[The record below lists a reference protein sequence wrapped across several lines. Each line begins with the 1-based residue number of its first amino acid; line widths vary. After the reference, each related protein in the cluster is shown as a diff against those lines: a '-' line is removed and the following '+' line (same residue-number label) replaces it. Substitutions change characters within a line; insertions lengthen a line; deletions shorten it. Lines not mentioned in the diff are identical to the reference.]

1 MQLEP
6 GVAGWLP
13 SAGEGPLAE
22 GTPSAR
28 KTSRNGLRECLLRIG
43 QDDDTEDSTTQLS
56 MDESEAPGRAAGG
69 WRSSVL
75 AHSKACR
82 PADAAD
88 SPDAVPDVP
97 IASITPSQA
106 NGSPSRLQK
115 RTTSGLDA
123 DRSGTSGPSIVEGR
137 LTANGILTAA
147 RQPAANMGALPQP
160 QRLRD
165 SAPGALGSQSIQ
177 AAQEAPEPVDD
188 LTVEVITEPSTGAF
202 VNAGMEAVMAEDVMA
217 RGSGDRDPSS
227 PPPKGS
233 FVSPLLS
240 GKSSLALRLIQNDED
255 SGKDSSA
262 VADVPVRM
270 GWRTAVGALS
280 RGGEQTLDHLNISEP
295 GNAPAA
301 AAAPQPQSLWRNIT
315 KSFAGQLQD
324 ADADTSTPGWSDR
337 LSRSALSFPSSR
349 APASLPHHSDKPAD
363 GVVITPGALSSPQKP
378 ESPKATSDGD
388 GDATRMSRIEAAAAR
403 AVREADVEAVE
414 SKRSGT
420 FSDGGA
426 SPSKSGSRRLRFTSA
441 KPSSAQSTFGAGS
454 GTPNSQGSRYGVR
467 AQSFRD
473 RVANALGLG
482 GLVGSRSHDG
492 GTPRTD
498 EEDVSPSSAQGAVH
512 SVLKKEGTSKQLRL
526 AFAAGDGDD
535 ETGGISPSKQ
545 KIATGDSHRELKLE
559 APDASETAAAGTTSF
574 KGPGAGVGLSYVL
587 SSARPDSAVV
597 PGHLHLSSSQ
607 MDVQVH
613 DLEETLLSPSAL
625 LPPGESLPPPM
636 PRQVALLAKSSDVA
650 PVAAATVS
658 SQQRLEALRG
668 LSMKTRS
675 AASEASGASTAV
687 ATNGT
692 NTATAMTPT
701 AAMAAAITQSA
712 SNVAQPSV
720 PETPSAPAPVPTIVK
735 ARSTIKLPIITTGH
749 WESLVFATVW
759 RVGRVFGFQAF
770 NIRPSTQNDAKR
782 EYVPAAIFAAADHLI
797 QLLVKNG
804 YVRRHRG
811 DDTDEERFAKALF
824 EFHSTIFYSYEM
836 QWIKMQQL
844 SPRAQRFTDELR
856 EKVFSEH
863 YVINGLLCELAL
875 YFLIFTEAANLRFCS
890 EAMWMIFWCMNH
902 SYVMADLW
910 NRGSPDRVP
919 NGRDRLPQLRNTF
932 QHLIK
937 ELQLQICIRPADMRP
952 EDCGKM
958 SSILSRLANSAD
970 VPLSDRE
977 LLADLVCYGDG
988 GFFMDRVITPI
999 FYVMS
1004 YEIDH
1009 LSTLGVDTAHRL
1021 GYDDF
1026 NESLTCRDIVYN
1038 ALLELRVTPQDIA
1051 NGATNDAYHSLTS
1064 LGFQGRTV
1072 INNKFDPQVAAEWWR
1087 LRVFVKTYRER
1098 RSWWG
1103 VYRAF
1108 FRVYAFHFVLFHLM
1122 QAQAFAAWDWRV
1134 ASSAIITH
1142 AWLTWLERV
1151 ANWMMTMP
1159 SPEPLQ
1165 TTMTKIFDRK
1175 GFYKLDQVLALMQ
1188 HTKGQRYRGGIA
1200 ALNNGERLKLMKAHQ
1215 TRSANDLAAPTQRL
1229 TIKQL
1234 RAMQPER
1241 ILMIEGTP
1249 LYGLFGGLTEW
1260 LFIAIALTSLY
1271 VLQFF
1276 NTNLRPYAYDN
1287 WGYVAAGYTGLHVL
1301 HFILTTRDGYAI
1313 SLTEALHL
1321 PEYFQNWSS
1330 RPRPRT
1336 WMYNDMHIKWKNYF
1350 VNLFFWL
1357 LVFAMKIPFDY
1368 FVIHTPLVKP
1378 LRLLLTRNWMG
1389 CKGDW
1394 YRFPGGVRIPC
1405 IGGDWIL
1412 VAARVFPF
1420 IIVALFDTAL
1430 FYQFIVTAFGIYHG
1444 LIKLDLGVVS
1454 TWEDLVREFHKSP
1467 PRWWIRCMSFTG
1479 NENQKNLLFQTIS
1492 ANAQAAAD
1500 ADETGGPGE
1509 DVKKN
1514 VAISDGLMFKIKIVT
1529 PEEIKAKQGLM
1540 LKERKINMQAGKAGS
1555 SNEVEG
1561 KAVKAVQDKV
1571 SAAAPGA
1578 AGAPARPGGAVLN
1591 LTNSIKST
1599 GANSTTAA
1607 LPGGKPD
1614 TRSVPG
1620 PGGLTASGG
1629 GGAAPKPV
1637 PDAAAKGPSYR
1648 QMISVN
1654 GRTGV
1659 PLVGQ
1664 DFKDAQTRPQGLGGL
1679 FGWRGS
1685 ENPGTAPPGMVQLP
1699 GMVPLP
1705 GARSNYL
1712 APAASAG
1719 TLAGTAGVGATPSV
1733 ASLFGARRGSVGED
1747 GTTSGS
1753 GGSGL
1758 ITGKMKALATSGLAA
1773 AMLTRKANQV
1783 QPEPVAEG
1791 TEDRC
1796 KAGGP
1801 EPYDLAS
1808 TAAAAVAP
1816 SDFRTRFRT
1825 SMLRLEGAPSSRHPA
1840 WQPEDLLGPGHRDY
1854 DAANDPMSPN
1864 NARKQ
1869 SDEGRTLAYRI
1880 WQFWSGRQ
1888 GRGEERALGPGL
1900 VSGPALASL
1909 RVHGWRPEGEI
1920 EAWREDAVQDG
1931 EQLTRQQ
1938 PPQQQQEDERRKYA
1952 ESVSSYRVYH
1962 GALGEGVTLVGP
1974 DGRPLPKDRQGDGGE
1989 DEESGPRRP
1998 APLVLLSEVPI
2009 IRIDSESSNNSQRES
2024 LDRPSG
2030 RGAFSKEGKPME
2042 GKRKSIEFREPAQAA
2057 YRAGAAEDSD
2067 DEAVRSGRPAGM
2079 VKFTRRSAST
2089 SRDLEDNNSPRNPRG
2104 QSKPAKASPSSQ
2116 SKRRGGFFSSLFR
2129 SKSGDQEGPGKD
2141 GGKDGSDED
2150 EEDEDEEEGE
2160 GDRTTPELQRSK
2172 DFFGRSNT
2180 DSSLNGKR
2188 EVSFHFKRAE
2198 ASVSGGSGAWREAEQ
2213 SVRGGGGV
2221 GISRRWDDASSTR
2234 GRGGGPSRRP
2244 GDMSVRGGAPSRRSM
2259 EISVRGGA
2267 ASRRSMD
2274 SSVLGGRGAVGPA
2287 AAGFGVQRQR
2297 SITGAAGLNRRASF
2311 ASPANLQRMRSI
2323 SAAASTNFEQKQFAK
2338 KYERQHSMAAQVVKR
2353 DLATRTTS
2361 MVLMGTEELQ
2371 NMEDDDLDVVSE
2383 QMMMWSSFAEA
2394 WDAVCD
2400 DLREGDLISDK
2411 EMSLLKFVRLESSG
2425 KLYGLR
2431 PILLPTFFFAGQ
2443 IRKVVDTG
2451 RVNTAQV
2458 MVLTEFRVLITWLA
2472 CQLGIMSGKHAH
2484 VIMTASLYGGII
2496 NVKHINLRKKSFDSA
2511 IAIVG
2516 LVDSAIRTREVP
2528 FEIQAFAEHLLT
2540 ILNGLE
2546 SECYAVQKMWELGRV
2561 SDDELDGAL
2570 TLFEVVQDMQERV
2583 RSDPEELKQCLK
2595 RAVAMEDLTT
2605 NTNVLMQVTTVLQQM
2620 LTTTSAD
2627 ATPQGEEAQRVLGFF
2642 INSLG
2647 HPSLDKPQ
2655 SVEFMLSW
2663 SVLTPVYEEDV
2674 LYAVD
2679 AKLTAEE
2686 LGLKYKKIT
2695 DLLSETDDG
2704 FSLMAYLRAM
2714 FSFEWSN
2721 FKERMRR
2728 LVGKQVDIPDWG
2740 EVTELDFGPGGL
2752 LFDYRTELQLWA
2764 SYRGQLL
2771 ARTVRGMMC
2780 YERALKVICRMEYPT
2795 PMGITDDD
2803 YNRWVDAMVGSKFE
2817 YVIAVQTY
2825 GRNARSNDLRLRQ
2838 LSQSVDTLL
2847 QRFPTLKVAYLDD
2860 AVDQERYGPTQYS
2873 VLIRNRKVSDPVVDP
2888 TRPFS
2893 KIAEAYRIRLP
2904 YNKYSHRGVVLGE
2917 GKPENQ
2923 NHASVFAFNEGLQAI
2938 DMNQDNYLAEALK
2951 MRNLLSELNPSNK
2964 GAQFLLFADD
2974 TPQQVLN
2981 PHMTAAELRFV
2992 ILSRMKRS
3000 FPTALVGFREWIFS
3014 AHTGALGQYA
3024 AATEYSFATIQS
3036 RIMTKPPRVRMH
3048 YGHPD
3053 VFNKTHI
3060 MTRGGMSKGT
3070 RTLHISEDYFIG
3082 AAHTLRGARI
3092 RYKEY
3097 ISCGKGRDM
3106 GFDSILGYQK
3116 KISGGAGDL
3125 ATSREVHRLGTRLEF
3140 FRLMSFYHG
3149 GIGHFLNSYLTLKA
3163 AWYNIWALLLTAM
3176 AQAMELGIK
3185 GDKGQVTLTQTYN
3198 VQQVLQLGTL
3208 SIIPYVG
3215 QLILETGLLRTAI
3228 TVFGQI
3234 VTGSLF
3240 FYIFQQQ
3247 TVAASFSTVMAFGG
3261 MRYIGTGRGFSIQ
3274 TTDFIKMYTMYARTH
3289 LYLGFEVLF
3298 FCVTL
3303 YALNDCVT
3311 CNYAAL
3317 TWNSWLLAFVMIL
3330 CPLWFNPFIFNLSKV
3345 QRDYMAWKRW
3355 LGGDVDGGTG
3365 TNWFTWNREQLAKP
3379 RNDDGN
3385 VTDAWRN
3392 AFREIVGTCLPYLLL
3407 VLATVSR
3414 IGFRIDG
3421 GKLLDSPYIEFLVA
3435 TALLWAVVLS
3445 LSYLGHYLLE
3455 RAKSKE
3461 WRIIRYVMTLT
3472 GMVLFVVY
3480 MVVLTRFY
3488 TGNGLTHLM
3497 QVGYAN
3503 FVILIMLHRAATYL
3517 FTQNNTVREFVDAGF
3532 YTIDVLVGYAMF
3544 GMLVVLSF
3552 VGVVNL
3558 LQSKLLFN
3566 EAFSQSVQTAR
3577 IKMQVKRGGKQ
3588 IKRKAKPGLLMT
3600 MDEWMRSRPASAA
3613 SAATSMA
3620 PTAAPSAAPSAVT
3633 SVAPSAVPS
3642 VAPSA
3647 FTSAANSGVS
3657 SRRNSFTGTNN
3668 NGNRNTEVQAM
3679 SAAETAR
3686 SLQPQLSRLG
3696 LVTSATDTAAGSGAG
3711 TADPLAADVG
3721 LRERRLRFG

>member
-1 MQLEP
+1 
-6 GVAGWLP
+6 
-13 SAGEGPLAE
+13 
-22 GTPSAR
+22 
-28 KTSRNGLRECLLRIG
+28 
-43 QDDDTEDSTTQLS
+43 
-56 MDESEAPGRAAGG
+56 
-69 WRSSVL
+69 
-75 AHSKACR
+75 
-82 PADAAD
+82 
-88 SPDAVPDVP
+88 
-97 IASITPSQA
+97 
-106 NGSPSRLQK
+106 
-115 RTTSGLDA
+115 
-123 DRSGTSGPSIVEGR
+123 
-137 LTANGILTAA
+137 
-147 RQPAANMGALPQP
+147 
-160 QRLRD
+160 
-165 SAPGALGSQSIQ
+165 
-177 AAQEAPEPVDD
+177 
-188 LTVEVITEPSTGAF
+188 
-202 VNAGMEAVMAEDVMA
+202 
-217 RGSGDRDPSS
+217 
-227 PPPKGS
+227 
-233 FVSPLLS
+233 
-240 GKSSLALRLIQNDED
+240 
-255 SGKDSSA
+255 
-262 VADVPVRM
+262 
-270 GWRTAVGALS
+270 
-280 RGGEQTLDHLNISEP
+280 
-295 GNAPAA
+295 
-301 AAAPQPQSLWRNIT
+301 
-315 KSFAGQLQD
+315 
-324 ADADTSTPGWSDR
+324 
-337 LSRSALSFPSSR
+337 
-349 APASLPHHSDKPAD
+349 
-363 GVVITPGALSSPQKP
+363 
-378 ESPKATSDGD
+378 
-388 GDATRMSRIEAAAAR
+388 
-403 AVREADVEAVE
+403 
-414 SKRSGT
+414 
-420 FSDGGA
+420 
-426 SPSKSGSRRLRFTSA
+426 
-441 KPSSAQSTFGAGS
+441 
-454 GTPNSQGSRYGVR
+454 
-467 AQSFRD
+467 
-473 RVANALGLG
+473 
-482 GLVGSRSHDG
+482 
-492 GTPRTD
+492 
-498 EEDVSPSSAQGAVH
+498 
-512 SVLKKEGTSKQLRL
+512 
-526 AFAAGDGDD
+526 
-535 ETGGISPSKQ
+535 
-545 KIATGDSHRELKLE
+545 
-559 APDASETAAAGTTSF
+559 
-574 KGPGAGVGLSYVL
+574 
-587 SSARPDSAVV
+587 
-597 PGHLHLSSSQ
+597 
-607 MDVQVH
+607 
-613 DLEETLLSPSAL
+613 
-625 LPPGESLPPPM
+625 
-636 PRQVALLAKSSDVA
+636 
-650 PVAAATVS
+650 
-658 SQQRLEALRG
+658 
-668 LSMKTRS
+668 
-675 AASEASGASTAV
+675 
-687 ATNGT
+687 
-692 NTATAMTPT
+692 
-701 AAMAAAITQSA
+701 
-712 SNVAQPSV
+712 
-720 PETPSAPAPVPTIVK
+720 
-735 ARSTIKLPIITTGH
+735 
-749 WESLVFATVW
+749 
-759 RVGRVFGFQAF
+759 
-770 NIRPSTQNDAKR
+770 
-782 EYVPAAIFAAADHLI
+782 
-797 QLLVKNG
+797 
-804 YVRRHRG
+804 
-811 DDTDEERFAKALF
+811 
-824 EFHSTIFYSYEM
+824 
-836 QWIKMQQL
+836 
-844 SPRAQRFTDELR
+844 
-856 EKVFSEH
+856 
-863 YVINGLLCELAL
+863 
-875 YFLIFTEAANLRFCS
+875 
-890 EAMWMIFWCMNH
+890 
-902 SYVMADLW
+902 
-910 NRGSPDRVP
+910 
-919 NGRDRLPQLRNTF
+919 
-932 QHLIK
+932 
-937 ELQLQICIRPADMRP
+937 
-952 EDCGKM
+952 
-958 SSILSRLANSAD
+958 
-970 VPLSDRE
+970 
-977 LLADLVCYGDG
+977 
-988 GFFMDRVITPI
+988 
-999 FYVMS
+999 
-1004 YEIDH
+1004 
-1009 LSTLGVDTAHRL
+1009 
-1021 GYDDF
+1021 
-1026 NESLTCRDIVYN
+1026 
-1038 ALLELRVTPQDIA
+1038 
-1051 NGATNDAYHSLTS
+1051 
-1064 LGFQGRTV
+1064 
-1072 INNKFDPQVAAEWWR
+1072 
-1087 LRVFVKTYRER
+1087 
-1098 RSWWG
+1098 
-1103 VYRAF
+1103 
-1108 FRVYAFHFVLFHLM
+1108 
-1122 QAQAFAAWDWRV
+1122 
-1134 ASSAIITH
+1134 
-1142 AWLTWLERV
+1142 
-1151 ANWMMTMP
+1151 
-1159 SPEPLQ
+1159 
-1165 TTMTKIFDRK
+1165 
-1175 GFYKLDQVLALMQ
+1175 
-1188 HTKGQRYRGGIA
+1188 
-1200 ALNNGERLKLMKAHQ
+1200 
-1215 TRSANDLAAPTQRL
+1215 
-1229 TIKQL
+1229 
-1234 RAMQPER
+1234 
-1241 ILMIEGTP
+1241 
-1249 LYGLFGGLTEW
+1249 
-1260 LFIAIALTSLY
+1260 
-1271 VLQFF
+1271 
-1276 NTNLRPYAYDN
+1276 
-1287 WGYVAAGYTGLHVL
+1287 
-1301 HFILTTRDGYAI
+1301 
-1313 SLTEALHL
+1313 
-1321 PEYFQNWSS
+1321 
-1330 RPRPRT
+1330 
-1336 WMYNDMHIKWKNYF
+1336 KNYF
-1350 VNLFFWL
+1350 VNVFFWL
-1357 LVFAMKIPFDY
+1357 LVLAMKIPFDY
-1368 FVIHTPLVKP
+1368 FVIHTPLVQP

-1420 IIVALFDTAL
+1420 VIVALFDTAL

-1500 ADETGGPGE
+1500 ADETGGAPGE
-1509 DVKKN
+1509 DGKKN

-1561 KAVKAVQDKV
+1561 KAVKAVQDKISTV
-1571 SAAAPGA
+1571 GSGA
-1578 AGAPARPGGAVLN
+1578 AGAPARPSAAALN
-1591 LTNSIKST
+1591 LTSSMKSS
-1599 GANSTTAA
+1599 GANNTTAA
-1607 LPGGKPD
+1607 LPSGKPD
-1614 TRSVPG
+1614 ARSAPVAG
-1620 PGGLTASGG
+1620 ALITASGG
-1629 GGAAPKPV
+1629 GVGGVGVPKPV

-1648 QMISVN
+1648 NMISVN

-1664 DFKDAQTRPQGLGGL
+1664 DFKDAQTRPQSLGGL

-1685 ENPGTAPPGMVQLP
+1685 EDPGLPPPGMMQLP

-1705 GARSNYL
+1705 NARSNGL
-1712 APAASAG
+1712 APAAPA
-1719 TLAGTAGVGATPSV
+1719 
-1733 ASLFGARRGSVGED
+1733 ASNP
-1747 GTTSGS
+1747 
-1753 GGSGL
+1753 GL
-1758 ITGKMKALATSGLAA
+1758 ITGKMKALATGGLAA
-1773 AMLTRKANQV
+1773 ARLTRKANQV

-1791 TEDRC
+1791 TEDRYRL
-1796 KAGGP
+1796 GGSQP
-1801 EPYDLAS
+1801 DDPAP
-1808 TAAAAVAP
+1808 TAPAPAVP
-1816 SDFRTRFRT
+1816 FGFISQSRT
-1825 SMLRLEGAPSSRHPA
+1825 SVLRLEGAPSPRHPA
-1840 WQPEDLLGPGHRDY
+1840 WKPEDLLGPGHGDY
-1854 DAANDPMSPN
+1854 DAAIDPLSPC

-1869 SDEGRTLAYRI
+1869 PDEGRTLASRI

-1888 GRGEERALGPGL
+1888 GRGEERALGPGV

-1909 RVHGWRPEGEI
+1909 RVHGWRPESEI
-1920 EAWREDAVQDG
+1920 EGWREDTVQEG
-1931 EQLTRQQ
+1931 EELARHRQR
-1938 PPQQQQEDERRKYA
+1938 QQQQQQQQVDPRR
-1952 ESVSSYRVYH
+1952 ESAGSVPSYRIYH

-1974 DGRPLPKDRQGDGGE
+1974 DGQPLPEAGQGDG
-1989 DEESGPRRP
+1989 DEESAPRRP

-2009 IRIDSESSNNSQRES
+2009 MRVDSESSNALRRES
-2024 LDRPSG
+2024 SDLPTG
-2030 RGAFSKEGKPME
+2030 RGAFSKAGKTMG
-2042 GKRKSIEFREPAQAA
+2042 GKRKSIEFKEPNLVAN
-2057 YRAGAAEDSD
+2057 RTGGAEDSD
-2067 DEAVRSGRPAGM
+2067 DEAVRGGRPTGT

-2089 SRDLEDNNSPRNPRG
+2089 SYEFDDDNSPRTSRAQSNP
-2104 QSKPAKASPSSQ
+2104 KKMSPSPQ
-2116 SKRRGGFFSSLFR
+2116 TKRRGGFFSSLFR
-2129 SKSGDQEGPGKD
+2129 PKSGDQEVPRKD
-2141 GGKDGSDED
+2141 GGRDGAD
-2150 EEDEDEEEGE
+2150 EDEDEDDEDED
-2160 GDRTTPELQRSK
+2160 GDRTTPESQRSK
-2172 DFFGRSNT
+2172 EFFGRSNT
-2180 DSSLNGKR
+2180 DSSLAGKR
-2188 EVSFHFKRAE
+2188 EVSFHSKRTD
-2198 ASVSGGSGAWREAEQ
+2198 ASVSGGGGSWKTSDQSFREGAA
-2213 SVRGGGGV
+2213 GGGGA
-2221 GISRRWDDASSTR
+2221 GISRRWDDVSSR
-2234 GRGGGPSRRP
+2234 GR
-2244 GDMSVRGGAPSRRSM
+2244 VGAPSRRSVDM
-2259 EISVRGGA
+2259 SVRA
-2267 ASRRSMD
+2267 SAPSRRSMD
-2274 SSVLGGRGAVGPA
+2274 GSMLGGRNAVGPA
-2287 AAGFGVQRQR
+2287 AAGFGVQRQK
-2297 SITGAAGLNRRASF
+2297 SIAGAAALNRRASF
-2311 ASPANLQRMRSI
+2311 ASPANLQRARSI

-2394 WDAVCD
+2394 WDSVCD

-2511 IAIVG
+2511 IAIIG
-2516 LVDSAIRTREVP
+2516 LVDAAIRTREVP
-2528 FEIQAFAEHLLT
+2528 FEIQAFAEHLLS

-2561 SDDELDGAL
+2561 SDDDLDGAL
-2570 TLFEVVQDMQERV
+2570 TLFEVVQDMQQRV

-2605 NTNVLMQVTTVLQQM
+2605 NTNVLLQVTTVLKQM

-2655 SVEFMLSW
+2655 SLEFMLSW

-2728 LVGKQVDIPDWG
+2728 MVGNQVDIPDWG

-2795 PMGITDDD
+2795 PMGITDGD
-2803 YNRWVDAMVGSKFE
+2803 YNRWVEAMVGSKFE

-2838 LSQSVDTLL
+2838 LSQSVDILV

-2873 VLIRNRKVSDPVVDP
+2873 VLIRNRKASDPVVDH
-2888 TRPFS
+2888 TMPFS

-3014 AHTGALGQYA
+3014 ANTGALGQYA

-3106 GFDSILGYQK
+3106 GFDSILAYQK

-3163 AWYNIWALLLTAM
+3163 AWYNIWALVLTAM
-3176 AQAMELGIK
+3176 ARAMELGLK
-3185 GDKGQVTLTQTYN
+3185 GEKGQVTLTQTYN

-3228 TVFGQI
+3228 TIFGQI

-3247 TVAASFSTVMAFGG
+3247 TVASSFSTVMAFGG

-3274 TTDFIKMYTMYARTH
+3274 TTDFVKMYTMYARTH

-3365 TNWFTWNREQLAKP
+3365 TNWFTWNREQLSKP

-3407 VLATVSR
+3407 VLATVSS
-3414 IGFRIDG
+3414 ISFRIDG
-3421 GKLLDSPYIEFLVA
+3421 GKLLDSPYIEFLMA

-3445 LSYLGHYLLE
+3445 LSYLGHNLLE

-3488 TGNGLTHLM
+3488 SGNGLTHLM

-3503 FVILIMLHRAATYL
+3503 FVILVMVHRAATYL
-3517 FTQNNTVREFVDAGF
+3517 FTQNNSVREFVDAGY

-3544 GMLVVLSF
+3544 GILVVLSF

-3600 MDEWMRSRPASAA
+3600 MDEWMRSRPGSAA

-3620 PTAAPSAAPSAVT
+3620 PTAAPSAAPS
-3633 SVAPSAVPS
+3633 VAPSAAPS

-3647 FTSAANSGVS
+3647 APSVVPSAFNSAANSGVS
-3657 SRRNSFTGTNN
+3657 SRRNSFSGAITTNNNN
-3668 NGNRNTEVQAM
+3668 NGNGNGNVNKTSEMQAVP
-3679 SAAETAR
+3679 SAQAAR
-3686 SLQPQLSRLG
+3686 QIQPQLSRLG
-3696 LVTSATDTAAGSGAG
+3696 LVTPVTDVAAAGGAGSGTG
-3711 TADPLAADVG
+3711 STDDPLAADVG

>member
-6 GVAGWLP
+6 GAAGWLP

-22 GTPSAR
+22 GMPSAR
-28 KTSRNGLRECLLRIG
+28 KASRNGLRECLLRIG
-43 QDDDTEDSTTQLS
+43 QDDDTEDSTPELS
-56 MDESEAPGRAAGG
+56 MEDASEAPGRAAGG

-75 AHSKACR
+75 AHSKASR
-82 PADAAD
+82 PADAAAT
-88 SPDAVPDVP
+88 PDAVPDVP
-97 IASITPSQA
+97 IADATPSQA
-106 NGSPSRLQK
+106 SGSPPRLE
-115 RTTSGLDA
+115 RRATSGLDA
-123 DRSGTSGPSIVEGR
+123 NRSSTSGPSIVEGR
-137 LTANGILTAA
+137 LTVNGILTAA
-147 RQPAANMGALPQP
+147 RQTAANTGALPQP
-160 QRLRD
+160 QRFRD
-165 SAPGALGSQSIQ
+165 SAPGALGPQSTET
-177 AAQEAPEPVDD
+177 AQEAPEPAND
-188 LTVEVITEPSTGAF
+188 LTVEVVTEPSTGPS
-202 VNAGMEAVMAEDVMA
+202 VDTGIKAVTAEDAMVK
-217 RGSGDRDPSS
+217 GSGDRDPSA

-233 FVSPLLS
+233 FVSPLLA
-240 GKSSLALRLIQNDED
+240 GKSSLALRLIQNDEE
-255 SGKDSSA
+255 SGKDSPA

-280 RGGEQTLDHLNISEP
+280 RGAERTPDQLGFSES
-295 GNAPAA
+295 GNDPAA
-301 AAAPQPQSLWRNIT
+301 AAAPQQQRSLWRNIT
-315 KSFAGQLQD
+315 KSFGGQLQD
-324 ADADTSTPGWSDR
+324 ADADMSTPGLTDR
-337 LSRSALSFPSSR
+337 MSRSDLPFPSSR
-349 APASLPHHSDKPAD
+349 APASLSHHSDKPD
-363 GVVITPGALSSPQKP
+363 GGMIRTPGALSSPQTP
-378 ESPKATSDGD
+378 GSPIATGDGD
-388 GDATRMSRIEAAAAR
+388 SDATRMVRIEAAAAR

-441 KPSSAQSTFGAGS
+441 KPSSANSTFGGGS
-454 GTPNSQGSRYGVR
+454 GTPNSQGSRSGMR
-467 AQSFRD
+467 IQSFRD

-492 GTPRTD
+492 ATPRTD

-526 AFAAGDGDD
+526 GFAAGDEDD
-535 ETGGISPSKQ
+535 ETGGFSPSRPKL
-545 KIATGDSHRELKLE
+545 ATGNSHRELQIGV
-559 APDASETAAAGTTSF
+559 PMASETSAAGTTTF
-574 KGPGAGVGLSYVL
+574 KGRDAGAGLDNVL

-597 PGHLHLSSSQ
+597 PGRLHLSSSQ

-613 DLEETLLSPSAL
+613 DLEETLLSPSNL
-625 LPPGESLPPPM
+625 LPPGESLPPPL

-675 AASEASGASTAV
+675 AASEASGASTAA

-692 NTATAMTPT
+692 NTATVMTPT
-701 AAMAAAITQSA
+701 ATMAATIMQSA
-712 SNVAQPSV
+712 LNVVQPSV
-720 PETPSAPAPVPTIVK
+720 PEKPAPVTTTVK

-759 RVGRVFGFQAF
+759 RVCRVFGFQAF

-782 EYVPAAIFAAADHLI
+782 EYVPATIFAAADHLI

-856 EKVFSEH
+856 EKIFSEH

-937 ELQLQICIRPADMRP
+937 ELQTQISIRPADMRP

-958 SSILSRLANSAD
+958 SSILSRLANCAD

-988 GFFMDRVITPI
+988 GFFMDRVTTPI
-999 FYVMS
+999 FFVMS

-1026 NESLTCRDIVYN
+1026 NESLTCRDVVYN

-1087 LRVFVKTYRER
+1087 HRVFVKTYRER

-1122 QAQAFAAWDWRV
+1122 QAQAFAGWDWRV
-1134 ASSAIITH
+1134 VSSALITH

-1175 GFYKLDQVLALMQ
+1175 GFYKLDQVIALMQ

-1200 ALNNGERLKLMKAHQ
+1200 ALNNTERLKLMKAHQ
-1215 TRSANDLAAPTQRL
+1215 TRSANDLATPTQRL

-1241 ILMIEGTP
+1241 ILVIEGTP

-1260 LFIAIALTSLY
+1260 LFIAISITALY
-1271 VLQFF
+1271 VLQFLD
-1276 NTNLRPYAYDN
+1276 TDLRSYAYNN
-1287 WGYVAAGYTGLHVL
+1287 WGFVAAGYTGLHVV
-1301 HFILTTRDGYAI
+1301 HFILTTRDGYTI

-1350 VNLFFWL
+1350 VNAFFWL
-1357 LVFAMKIPFDY
+1357 LVLAMKIPFDY

-1378 LRLLLTRNWMG
+1378 LRLLLTRKWMG

-1500 ADETGGPGE
+1500 ADETGGGQGE
-1509 DVKKN
+1509 EVKKN

-1571 SAAAPGA
+1571 STAAPGA
-1578 AGAPARPGGAVLN
+1578 AGAPARPGGPVLN
-1591 LTNSIKST
+1591 LTTSIKHT
-1599 GANSTTAA
+1599 GGNSTTAA

-1614 TRSVPG
+1614 IRSVPSA
-1620 PGGLTASGG
+1620 GGLTATTGG
-1629 GGAAPKPV
+1629 GGGGGGGAPKPV

-1664 DFKDAQTRPQGLGGL
+1664 DFKDTQTRPQGLGGL

-1685 ENPGTAPPGMVQLP
+1685 ENPGTAPPGMMQLP

-1705 GARSNYL
+1705 GARSNGL
-1712 APAASAG
+1712 PPTASAG
-1719 TLAGTAGVGATPSV
+1719 TPAGTAGVGAAPGV
-1733 ASLFGARRGSVGED
+1733 ASLFGTRRGSVGED
-1747 GTTSGS
+1747 GTASGS

-1773 AMLTRKANQV
+1773 AKLTRKANQV

-1791 TEDRC
+1791 TEDRYRE
-1796 KAGGP
+1796 GGP

-1816 SDFRTRFRT
+1816 SDFKTRSRT
-1825 SMLRLEGAPSSRHPA
+1825 SMLGLEAAPTPRHPA
-1840 WQPEDLLGPGHRDY
+1840 WQPEELLGPGHRDY
-1854 DAANDPMSPN
+1854 DAANDPLSPGN
-1864 NARKQ
+1864 THKQ
-1869 SDEGRTLAYRI
+1869 PEEGRTLAHRI

-1888 GRGEERALGPGL
+1888 GRREERALGPGL

-1909 RVHGWRPEGEI
+1909 RVHGWRPENEI
-1920 EAWREDAVQDG
+1920 EAWREDTVQDG
-1931 EQLTRQQ
+1931 ETFTSHHQQ
-1938 PPQQQQEDERRKYA
+1938 QRQQQQQQQQQGDPRQEYSGSA
-1952 ESVSSYRVYH
+1952 SSYPIYH
-1962 GALGEGVTLVGP
+1962 GALVEGVTLVGP
-1974 DGRPLPKDRQGDGGE
+1974 DGRPLPQDGAGGDGA

-1998 APLVLLSEVPI
+1998 APLVLLTEVPI
-2009 IRIDSESSNNSQRES
+2009 IRIDSESSNSSQQES
-2024 LDRPSG
+2024 LDRPLG
-2030 RGAFSKEGKPME
+2030 RGALSKEGKFME
-2042 GKRKSIEFREPAQAA
+2042 GKRKSIEFREPASAA
-2057 YRAGAAEDSD
+2057 NRAGAAEDSD
-2067 DEAVRSGRPAGM
+2067 DEAVQSGRPAGT
-2079 VKFTRRSAST
+2079 VKFSRRSAST
-2089 SRDLEDNNSPRNPRG
+2089 SREFDDNNSPRTSRV
-2104 QSKPAKASPSSQ
+2104 QSKPTKASPSPE
-2116 SKRRGGFFSSLFR
+2116 SKRHGGFFSSLFR
-2129 SKSGDQEGPGKD
+2129 SKSGDQESPSKD
-2141 GGKDGSDED
+2141 GGKDGSDQ
-2150 EEDEDEEEGE
+2150 DEDSESDGD
-2160 GDRTTPELQRSK
+2160 GDRTTPESRRSK
-2172 DFFGRSNT
+2172 DLFGRSNT
-2180 DSSLNGKR
+2180 DSSMNGKR
-2188 EVSFHFKRAE
+2188 EISFHFKRTE
-2198 ASVSGGSGAWREAEQ
+2198 LSASGSSNAWKESEQ

-2221 GISRRWDDASSTR
+2221 GISRRWDDVSSR
-2234 GRGGGPSRRP
+2234 GRGGGPSRRSV
-2244 GDMSVRGGAPSRRSM
+2244 DMSVRGGAPSRRSLEM
-2259 EISVRGGA
+2259 SVRGA

-2287 AAGFGVQRQR
+2287 AAGFGVQRQK
-2297 SITGAAGLNRRASF
+2297 SIAGAGVLNRRASF
-2311 ASPANLQRMRSI
+2311 VSPANLQRTRSI

-2516 LVDSAIRTREVP
+2516 LVDTAIRTREVP
-2528 FEIQAFAEHLLT
+2528 FEIQAFAEHLLI

-2605 NTNVLMQVTTVLQQM
+2605 NTNVLMQVTTVLKQM

-2728 LVGKQVDIPDWG
+2728 MVGNQVDIPDWG

-2838 LSQSVDTLL
+2838 LSQSVDTLV

-2860 AVDQERYGPTQYS
+2860 AVDQER
-2873 VLIRNRKVSDPVVDP
+2873 
-2888 TRPFS
+2888 PFS
-2893 KIAEAYRIRLP
+2893 KITEAYRIRLP

-2974 TPQQVLN
+2974 TPQQVLS

-3014 AHTGALGQYA
+3014 ANTGALGQYA

-3176 AQAMELGIK
+3176 AQAMELGLK

-3228 TVFGQI
+3228 TIFGQI

-3247 TVAASFSTVMAFGG
+3247 TVASSFATVMAFGG

-3392 AFREIVGTCLPYLLL
+3392 AFREIMGTCLPYLLL

-3517 FTQNNTVREFVDAGF
+3517 FTQNNTVREFVDAGY

-3544 GMLVVLSF
+3544 GILVVLSF

-3620 PTAAPSAAPSAVT
+3620 PTAAPSAAPSVVP
-3633 SVAPSAVPS
+3633 SVAPSAAPS
-3642 VAPSA
+3642 VAASA
-3647 FTSAANSGVS
+3647 FTSAANSGVP
-3657 SRRNSFTGTNN
+3657 SRRNSFSGTNN
-3668 NGNRNTEVQAM
+3668 SNGNRNTEVQAM

-3686 SLQPQLSRLG
+3686 PLQPLPSRLG
-3696 LVTSATDTAAGSGAG
+3696 LVTSATDAAAESGPGSGAS
-3711 TADPLAADVG
+3711 TADPLAADLG